1 MRITAGCAA
10 VLLTL
15 VHCLVVDAAKSRRRE
30 FDFHVS
36 NLQRDG
42 VRRTVVNGRSPFFL
56 FSLPADGLTYASPR
70 SIPR

>member
-1 MRITAGCAA
+1 MRLNAGCVA
-10 VLLTL
+10 VLYAL
-15 VHCLVVDAAKSRRRE
+15 VHCLAVNATKSHK

-42 VRRTVVNGRSPFFL
+42 VRRTVVNGQSPSSCL
-56 FSLPADGLTYASPR
+56 CRLANGLMYASSIR